1 MLSRGKMTTM
11 AYHEQ
16 LLSIV
21 DAFTTVS
28 SSVGAGPETEA
39 MAAKE
44 KGTHLAVLTCADKME
59 A

>member
-1 MLSRGKMTTM
+1 MTTM